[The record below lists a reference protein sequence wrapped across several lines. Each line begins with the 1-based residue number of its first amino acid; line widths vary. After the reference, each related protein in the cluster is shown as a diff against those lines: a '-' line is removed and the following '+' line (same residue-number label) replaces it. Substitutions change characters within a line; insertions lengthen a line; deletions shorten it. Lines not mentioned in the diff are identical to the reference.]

1 MRALCS
7 DRSSGLQRSLTLVPP
22 LGGHPCHPLS
32 PQATF
37 CLFSD
42 TPPFGVP
49 APLLRLV
56 SHFAAA
62 RRNVANWRSG
72 VDWASQI
79 LVLRVDL
86 DDICHALRPPQYAVY
101 SPRRH
106 HSSGSV
112 GSVGSVDRLST
123 RYAHH
128 PLTPPPL
135 TPTPFY
141 RYEIRRAA
149 QRAPVVAAR

>member
-1 MRALCS
+1 M
-7 DRSSGLQRSLTLVPP
+7 
-22 LGGHPCHPLS
+22 
-32 PQATF
+32 
-37 CLFSD
+37 
-42 TPPFGVP
+42 P

-123 RYAHH
+123 RYAHTPADSAAAHSH
-128 PLTPPPL
+128 PILPVRNQACSSAGPCG
-135 TPTPFY
+135 
-141 RYEIRRAA
+141 RRTMISAS
-149 QRAPVVAAR
+149 